1 MQLCKTPFVVACYVL
16 QDQYLEM
23 TTSVAPDSALFG
35 LEERSS
41 SRRLQLER
49 AGSPLALWNK
59 DSLAANA
66 DQNLYGSHP
75 FLMEVRSGS
84 PALSCLSCATS
95 SKLRPLPSPPLG
107 ILCLSSA

>member
-1 MQLCKTPFVVACYVL
+1 M
-16 QDQYLEM
+16 
-23 TTSVAPDSALFG
+23 FG

-59 DSLAANA
+59 DTLAANA

-84 PALSCLSCATS
+84 PAPTVSLVQPFVRRSATLAGQCDVPFHRE
-95 SKLRPLPSPPLG
+95 KDEVPLQAVPPLTLPCQ
-107 ILCLSSA
+107 LCASGC